1 MKEASFK
8 SNNRD
13 HSLCFINKKEHIE
26 FEAMLSILKFGKCPG
41 SLVYRS
47 NDNKPVLV
55 SVQWEPHRQ
64 ATLSLE
70 HLEGKN
76 NKDHSQKLFK
86 PVNQAH
92 FVRVTTK
99 DAKK

>member
-1 MKEASFK
+1 
-8 SNNRD
+8 
-13 HSLCFINKKEHIE
+13 
-26 FEAMLSILKFGKCPG
+26 MLSILKFGNCPG

-76 NKDHSQKLFK
+76 NKDYSQKLFK

-92 FVRVTTK
+92 FAPVSAK
-99 DAKK
+99 DAKGQTFQRKSLKKLCFISIKRS